1 MELFELKID
10 DELLDEVFA
19 ISLVSEPAIESNF
32 VFFDK
37 EKVQFQKID
46 NEKRIV
52 AGPVLI
58 PNKKILRVD
67 GEGKPYEV
75 FFSPETVEKL
85 AQNYLKR
92 RYTNKTTLEHDGEVE
107 NVSLVESWIKT
118 TKLDKSN
125 GLGLNLPVGTW
136 VGMFKVNND

>member
-58 PNKKILRVD
+58 PNKTRKVHTKAI
-67 GEGKPYEV
+67 YH
-75 FFSPETVEKL
+75 
-85 AQNYLKR
+85 AQLK
-92 RYTNKTTLEHDGEVE
+92 K
-107 NVSLVESWIKT
+107 VS
-118 TKLDKSN
+118 
-125 GLGLNLPVGTW
+125 
-136 VGMFKVNND
+136 